1 MFQWLISLMQSSIGA
16 TTLWDPWDASPQLSN
31 RLGRPWTRP
40 PNFRTYWDGPLQLLK
55 IVRQTRAQNALH
67 LVSNAQN
74 CVGFWGSAPDPDGGG
89 GGFTTFPTPH
99 IVYGNFF
106 LFQFSP
112 LLTIL

>member
-1 MFQWLISLMQSSIGA
+1 MGPVGRIPPNFPTG
-16 TTLWDPWDASPQLSN
+16 WD
-31 RLGRPWTRP
+31 GRGRVP

-89 GGFTTFPTPH
+89 GLTTLPIPPIGLVDKSESVVPELLAFC
-99 IVYGNFF
+99 N
-106 LFQFSP
+106 LSP
-112 LLTIL
+112 LYH